1 MRHEILHFLSHV
13 KDEQTMNRVIASMNA
28 EAFESLLHHLQ
39 FTSPDTQE
47 RWRELLSKM
56 LR

>member
-13 KDEQTMNRVIASMNA
+13 KDKQTMNRVIASMNA